1 MTVYL
6 TMLLDVNFF
15 FFFYILLQSEAACV
29 GTVRPYSRLGSFLY
43 ITYTPC
49 VQLLTL
55 HSLDDLSSGPQPEK
69 RTDKT
74 KTLAGVLHGC
84 VPLPVSEVG
93 GNTRVHV

>member
-6 TMLLDVNFF
+6 TTLLDVNFF
-15 FFFYILLQSEAACV
+15 FYLLQSEAACV
-29 GTVRPYSRLGSFLY
+29 GTMRLYSGLVSFLC

-49 VQLLTL
+49 AVTGLYT
-55 HSLDDLSSGPQPEK
+55 HSLNDLSSGPQPEK

-84 VPLPVSEVG
+84 VVLPMSEVG
-93 GNTRVHV
+93 GNTRVHI